1 MMSDRSRL
9 SIRYTYTNHSL
20 RASTEH
26 LHDRAQIQ
34 SRHTMTVT
42 GHKSENSFKT
52 YSGDTDESTKK
63 RMFNGIK
70 EKPCAAVRLLSTSTS
85 TVNYDVAAIM

>member
-1 MMSDRSRL
+1 MMSDRARL

-26 LHDRAQIQ
+26 LHAQIQ
-34 SRHTMTVT
+34 SRHTMSVT

-63 RMFNGIK
+63 KMFNGIK

-85 TVNYDVAAIM
+85 TVNYEVAAII